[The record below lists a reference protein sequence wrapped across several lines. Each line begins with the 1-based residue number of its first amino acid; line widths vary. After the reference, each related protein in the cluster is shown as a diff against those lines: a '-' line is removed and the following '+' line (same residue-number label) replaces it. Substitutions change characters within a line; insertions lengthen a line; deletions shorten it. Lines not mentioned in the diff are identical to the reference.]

1 VEHWRVDQL
10 IDKLIQIFLRNQ
22 MMLKR
27 LLAYPFMALGLVAC
41 VTINIYFPAA
51 AAEEAAR
58 TIVRDVLGDEASS
71 QQQDSTPK
79 EESTPTEES
88 KKDDQ
93 RSMQNIMQSILT
105 TSITGAIDFLV
116 PTAQA
121 AQPNIDIESPTI
133 RKLRASMSKRQ
144 GSLAPHYRS
153 GALGFSSGG
162 LVAVRD
168 LKLISLRDRNK
179 VKKMVADENGDR
191 KALYAEIARANG
203 QPQWEK
209 RIRDTFARVWVEE
222 APKGYWYQDGK
233 GAWREKR

>member
-1 VEHWRVDQL
+1 
-10 IDKLIQIFLRNQ
+10 

-27 LLAYPFMALGLVAC
+27 FLAYPFMALGLVAC

-58 TIVRDVLGDEASS
+58 TIVRDVLGEEASS
-71 QQQDSTPK
+71 QQDKTPPK
-79 EESTPTEES
+79 EES

-93 RSMQNIMQSILT
+93 QSLQDVMQSVLT
-105 TSITGAIDFLV
+105 NSVTGVIDFLV
-116 PTAQA
+116 TPAQA
-121 AQPNIDIESPTI
+121 AQPNIDIESPAI
-133 RKLRASMSKRQ
+133 RKLRSSMSKRQ
-144 GSLAPHYRS
+144 SRLAPHYRS
-153 GALGFSSGG
+153 GALGFSKKG

-203 QPQWEK
+203 QPQWENN
-209 RIRDTFARVWVEE
+209 IRDTFARVWVEE
-222 APKGYWYQDGK
+222 APNGYWYQDGK
-233 GAWREKR
+233 GAWREKK

>member
-1 VEHWRVDQL
+1 
-10 IDKLIQIFLRNQ
+10 
-22 MMLKR
+22 MLKR
-27 LLAYPFMALGLVAC
+27 FIGYPFMALGLVAC

-58 TIVRDVLGDEASS
+58 TIVRDVLGEEAKSD
-71 QQQDSTPK
+71 QDKSAPK
-79 EESTPTEES
+79 EKSN
-88 KKDDQ
+88 KDDQ
-93 RSMQNIMQSILT
+93 QSLQEILQST
-105 TSITGAIDFLV
+105 FSNTLGGILDFMV

-121 AQPNIDIESPTI
+121 ATPNIDIDSPAI
-133 RKLRASMSKRQ
+133 RKLRASMSSRQ
-144 GSLAPHYRS
+144 SGLAAHYRA
-153 GALGFSSGG
+153 GALGFTNNG

-168 LKLISLRDRNK
+168 LKLIPLRERNK

-209 RIRDTFARVWVEE
+209 NIRDTFSRVWVEE

-233 GAWREKR
+233 GNWRQK

>member
-1 VEHWRVDQL
+1 
-10 IDKLIQIFLRNQ
+10 
-22 MMLKR
+22 MLKR
-27 LLAYPFMALGLVAC
+27 FIGYPFMALSLVAC

-58 TIVRDVLGDEASS
+58 TIVRDVLGEEAKSD
-71 QQQDSTPK
+71 QDKSAPK
-79 EESTPTEES
+79 EKSN
-88 KKDDQ
+88 KDDQ
-93 RSMQNIMQSILT
+93 QSLQEILQST
-105 TSITGAIDFLV
+105 FSNTLGGILDFMV

-121 AQPNIDIESPTI
+121 ATPNIDIDSPAI
-133 RKLRASMSKRQ
+133 RKLRASMSSRQ
-144 GSLAPHYRS
+144 SGLAAHYRA
-153 GALGFSSGG
+153 GALGFTNNG

-168 LKLISLRDRNK
+168 LKLIPLRERNK

-209 RIRDTFARVWVEE
+209 NIRDTFSRVWVEE

-233 GAWREKR
+233 GNWRQK

>member
-1 VEHWRVDQL
+1 
-10 IDKLIQIFLRNQ
+10 

-27 LLAYPFMALGLVAC
+27 FLAYPFMALGLVAC

-71 QQQDSTPK
+71 QQ
-79 EESTPTEES
+79 EESKPDEES

-93 RSMQNIMQSILT
+93 QSLQNIMQSILT
-105 TSITGAIDFLV
+105 TSITGAIDFLI

-121 AQPNIDIESPTI
+121 AQPNIDIESPAI

-153 GALGFSSGG
+153 GALGFSNGG

-191 KALYAEIARANG
+191 KALYGEIARANG
-203 QPQWEK
+203 QPQWEM

-233 GAWREKR
+233 GAWRQKK

>member
-1 VEHWRVDQL
+1 MLQR
-10 IDKLIQIFLRNQ
+10 FLT
-22 MMLKR
+22 
-27 LLAYPFMALGLVAC
+27 YPLMALSLAAC

-58 TIVRDVLGDEASS
+58 TIVRDVLGEEASS
-71 QQQDSTPK
+71 QQEESKPKDESTPK
-79 EESTPTEES
+79 DES

-93 RSMQNIMQSILT
+93 QSLQNIMRSILT
-105 TSITGAIDFLV
+105 SSITGTLGFLV

-121 AQPNIDIESPTI
+121 AQPNIDIESPAI

-144 GSLAPHYRS
+144 GRLAPHYRS
-153 GALGFSSGG
+153 GALGFSNGG
-162 LVAVRD
+162 LVALRD

-222 APKGYWYQDGK
+222 APNGYWYQDGK
-233 GAWREKR
+233 GTWNQKK